1 MTIGSSMIRRIR
13 CRSAAAGSPEE
24 PRQLD
29 GGCVQHL
36 AANAREGGELDRG
49 LPWGGGQGVE
59 SVFCKCCFEVF
70 ECVQPRMG

>member
-1 MTIGSSMIRRIR
+1 MF
-13 CRSAAAGSPEE
+13 RSRSAAGSPEE

-49 LPWGGGQGVE
+49 LPFWVVEKRGG
-59 SVFCKCCFEVF
+59 
-70 ECVQPRMG
+70 ECVFLMILMLF